1 MSRSTYINKTTLV
14 SSSKSGPH
22 LVKISNITKYRNKSG
37 EVVRNNG
44 NTGVVIMFENDEI
57 KHEELYWISGHNYSK
72 LLKLLKLIGAEFKSL
87 MTKHILVDDLSNTDL
102 TIDPKTVV
110 NKVLWIVIRHNV
122 RVVDGKEVKR
132 ESELIDF
139 SPEDRKPNY
148 PNLIEEYDI
157 ASEDNNEF
165 PEPNF

>member
-1 MSRSTYINKTTLV
+1 MESRSTYINKTTLV

-22 LVKISNITKYRNKSG
+22 LVRISNITKYRNKSG

-72 LLKLLKLIGAEFKSL
+72 LLKLLKLIGAESKNEDTGL
-87 MTKHILVDDLSNTDL
+87 EKLHM
-102 TIDPKTVV
+102 DPKTVV